1 MLEPHHS
8 DQLSASVSRRWPTS
22 SPQLLAIHSL
32 AAVLAV
38 ELCRFASTLE
48 NLEIHNFTM
57 SGRIPIGSAVLLTGV
72 ITAIGYSI
80 MALTTP
86 TDQEMYDRLSP
97 DLKRKVDE
105 ARRMQAGAQNELARE
120 SKSRLDAIRAQAQN
134 DSPVWADSES
144 TKK

>member
-1 MLEPHHS
+1 MVNFI
-8 DQLSASVSRRWPTS
+8 AS
-22 SPQLLAIHSL
+22 LLAIDIV

-38 ELCRFASTLE
+38 QLCRLADSPLDTQLRH
-48 NLEIHNFTM
+48 ITM

-72 ITAIGYSI
+72 VTAIGYSI

-105 ARRMQAGAQNELARE
+105 ARRMQAGAQNELVRE
-120 SKSRLDAIRAQAQN
+120 SKSRLDAIRRCTN
-134 DSPVWADSES
+134 ISCMLRL
-144 TKK
+144 

>member
-1 MLEPHHS
+1 
-8 DQLSASVSRRWPTS
+8 
-22 SPQLLAIHSL
+22 
-32 AAVLAV
+32 
-38 ELCRFASTLE
+38 
-48 NLEIHNFTM
+48 M